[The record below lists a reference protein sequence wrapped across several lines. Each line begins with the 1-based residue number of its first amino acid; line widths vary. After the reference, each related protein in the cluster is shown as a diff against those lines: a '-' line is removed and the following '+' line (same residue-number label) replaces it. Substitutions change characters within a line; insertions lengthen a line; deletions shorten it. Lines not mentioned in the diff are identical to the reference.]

1 MRSCATDDV
10 HNSHNPDPYPRL
22 FLILP
27 TSQSTFINRV
37 SSSTLQKNNKMS
49 WWWKSSKGPSATST
63 TSELGIPLTNGPNSH
78 PAAALEPT
86 PAPVSE
92 PVNSSLS
99 RDEQTNQEFIA
110 WLKEAEADLTAKRE
124 VKEGTRAPSKAYPA
138 RGDAVDD
145 ISPDSLYP
153 TEISCRSA
161 FDYAFFCQS
170 FGGQFV
176 NVYRY
181 GGFRKCS
188 NHWEDF
194 WLCMRTRNWEESD
207 RKRAIKDHYRKKAV
221 KYKQGPSSEDVW
233 SVRTEPV
240 RDAFQGDL
248 EKMEADIR
256 EWKASNP
263 GMSNELSSSRGVKV
277 LTRTRR
283 AATSAI

>member
-1 MRSCATDDV
+1 MSWLWK
-10 HNSHNPDPYPRL
+10 S
-22 FLILP
+22 
-27 TSQSTFINRV
+27 
-37 SSSTLQKNNKMS
+37 SSSTPS
-49 WWWKSSKGPSATST
+49 SATPT
-63 TSELGIPLTNGPNSH
+63 AQELETPRTLEPIPH
-78 PAAALEPT
+78 PAPGSSPSPIAEP
-86 PAPVSE
+86 AK
-92 PVNSSLS
+92 SSLS
-99 RDEQTNQEFIA
+99 RDEQTNLDFIA

-124 VKEGTRAPSKAYPA
+124 VKEGIRAPSKAYPA
-138 RGDAVDD
+138 CGDAVDD

-194 WLCMRTRNWEESD
+194 WICMRTRNWDETD
-207 RKRAIKDHYRKKAV
+207 RKKAIKDHYRKKAV

-240 RDAFQGDL
+240 KDAFQGDL

-256 EWKASNP
+256 EWQASNP
-263 GMSNELSSSRGVKV
+263 GWY
-277 LTRTRR
+277 
-283 AATSAI
+283 

>member
-1 MRSCATDDV
+1 M
-10 HNSHNPDPYPRL
+10 
-22 FLILP
+22 FP
-27 TSQSTFINRV
+27 TSQSTFMINHV
-37 SSSTLQKNNKMS
+37 FASTLLRNLYNKMS
-49 WWWKSSKGPSATST
+49 WWWKSSKASSATPT
-63 TSELGIPLTNGPNSH
+63 TNETETPWTSEPISQPR
-78 PAAALEPT
+78 AAIEPT

-92 PVNSSLS
+92 PVNSALS

-138 RGDAVDD
+138 RSDAVDD

-194 WLCMRTRNWEESD
+194 WLCMRTRNWDEND
-207 RKRAIKDHYRKKAV
+207 RKRVIKDHYRKKAV

-256 EWKASNP
+256 EWKANNP
-263 GMSNELSSSRGVKV
+263 GMLQYPLSSFEDVQADLKQACNH
-277 LTRTRR
+277 LCNTR
-283 AATSAI
+283 SD

>member
-1 MRSCATDDV
+1 
-10 HNSHNPDPYPRL
+10 
-22 FLILP
+22 
-27 TSQSTFINRV
+27 
-37 SSSTLQKNNKMS
+37 
-49 WWWKSSKGPSATST
+49 
-63 TSELGIPLTNGPNSH
+63 
-78 PAAALEPT
+78 
-86 PAPVSE
+86 
-92 PVNSSLS
+92 LS
-99 RDEQTNQEFIA
+99 RDEQTNQDFIA

-138 RGDAVDD
+138 PSDGIDD

-194 WLCMRTRNWEESD
+194 WICMRTRNWEEIE
-207 RKRAIKDHYRKKAV
+207 RKKAIKDHYRKKAV

-240 RDAFQGDL
+240 KDAFQGDL

-263 GMSNELSSSRGVKV
+263 GVY
-277 LTRTRR
+277 
-283 AATSAI
+283 